1 MITEQ
6 PSFERIKGPIKLPK
20 MEKKVQPVEKTRE
33 AKELEENDENKENYR
48 KEVEKKMGK
57 GNKIDEKA

>member
-1 MITEQ
+1 MIIEQ
-6 PSFERIKGPIKLPK
+6 PSFERAKGPIKLPK
-20 MEKKVQPVEKTRE
+20 TEKKVQPVEKVGE
-33 AKELEENDENKENYR
+33 VKELSEKDAELYR